1 MSKRTKILEEFE
13 DYIAMV
19 YEGQE
24 LSIQQLT
31 EIKRSFFGG
40 FSIALSVLSEI
51 DSVEGEDFEAKVL
64 NLYAEAQRFVTD
76 EILK

>member
-31 EIKRSFFGG
+31 ELKRAFFFV

-64 NLYAEAQRFVTD
+64 NLYAEAQRFVAD